1 MTNLR
6 HLPVKSWPILWHEL
20 IVEIEIF
27 SAAHHMP
34 LDNVWALVHAND
46 YFGAV
51 ELFEQ
56 IRDAEHHYVGPTQ
69 DGA

>member
-1 MTNLR
+1 
-6 HLPVKSWPILWHEL
+6 
-20 IVEIEIF
+20 
-27 SAAHHMP
+27 MP

-46 YFGAV
+46 YWGAV

-56 IRDAEHHYVGPTQ
+56 IRDAEHHYVGPTP